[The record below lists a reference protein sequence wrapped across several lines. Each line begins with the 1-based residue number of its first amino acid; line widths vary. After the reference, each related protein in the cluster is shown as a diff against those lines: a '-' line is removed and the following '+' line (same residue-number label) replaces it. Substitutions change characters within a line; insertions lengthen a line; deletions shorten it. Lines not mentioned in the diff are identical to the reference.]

1 MRRSDLLMALTAG
14 ARLRRPIFVRLVA
27 AQAFFTGMNLHCR
40 RVVLRPQMAV
50 RTITSLVR
58 VRG

>member
-1 MRRSDLLMALTAG
+1 MALTAG